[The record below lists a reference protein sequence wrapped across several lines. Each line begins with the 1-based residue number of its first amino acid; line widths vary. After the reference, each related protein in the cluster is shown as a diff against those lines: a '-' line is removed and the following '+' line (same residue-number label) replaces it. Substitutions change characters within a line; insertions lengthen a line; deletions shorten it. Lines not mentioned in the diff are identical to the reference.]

1 MKRNWLQPF
10 TWAVIVETNRQLCLP
25 TGALHKPTSDGYEPA
40 RQLWDSL
47 HRTAMTLAEA
57 ADLCRRCHRL
67 APFCNF
73 NGNTFVVVIRKVIS
87 SLSLAPDQAA
97 AIRSLAERIVEGI
110 ATPEEQ
116 RWFEKAVADV
126 SALDEPSEPGHHS
139 AHELA
144 EHHRPMAETSAA
156 GQSPPPLGN
165 HPGAGGAEHGLRGR
179 AGEPAD
185 PPRDTRPERATRFI
199 ETTRGVLSYSQLAP
213 LLADHVVAV
222 QADIERGVYSQ
233 RPFEESLLLEFH
245 RRIAGDLVPE
255 WAGRW
260 RAIEVRVGNLQPP
273 PPHAV
278 PVQMR
283 DYCLDLQARWPEA
296 VASLGDLTLEF
307 LAFAEGR
314 FLTVH
319 PFQDFN
325 GRVIRLFLSELLR
338 RLDLPPVRLEAEGDT
353 ERVAYFAALEAADA
367 GDLRPLVEIWKQRL
381 DTPET
386 PTA

>member
-1 MKRNWLQPF
+1 MKRAWLQPF

-25 TGALHKPTSDGYEPA
+25 KGALHKATSDGYEPT
-40 RQLWDSL
+40 RQLWESL
-47 HRTAMTLAEA
+47 HRTEMPLAEA
-57 ADLCRRCHRL
+57 TNLCRRCHQL

-73 NGNTFVVVIRKVIS
+73 NGNTFVAVIRKVIS
-87 SLSLAPDQAA
+87 TLTLPPVQAA
-97 AIRSLAERIVEGI
+97 ALRSLAGHIVAGI

-116 RWFEKAVADV
+116 RAFEKAMEAI
-126 SALDEPSEPGHHS
+126 SALDDCAEAVHGSGN
-139 AHELA
+139 ELA
-144 EHHRPMAETSAA
+144 EQHRPLAETTAA
-156 GQSPPPLGN
+156 GQSPPPLGD
-165 HPGAGGAEHGLRGR
+165 HSRTGGAEHGLRGR
-179 AGEPAD
+179 ASESAD
-185 PPRDTRPERATRFI
+185 PPRDTRPDRATRFV
-199 ETTRGVLSYSQLAP
+199 ETTRGVLSYGQLAP
-213 LLADHVVAV
+213 LLAERVVAV
-222 QADIERGVYSQ
+222 QADIEGGVYTQ

-245 RRIAGDLVPE
+245 RRVAGDLVPD

-278 PVQMR
+278 PLRMR

-296 VASLGDLTLEF
+296 AVSIGDLTLEF
-307 LAFAEGR
+307 LASAEGR

-338 RLDLPPVRLEAEGDT
+338 RLDLPPARLEAEGET
-353 ERVAYFAALEAADA
+353 ERAAYFAALQAADQN
-367 GDLRPLVEIWKQRL
+367 DLRPLIEIWKQRL
-381 DTPET
+381 AAPEP